1 MPEPLNKVL
10 EPVSVLHLD
19 MMDDIVYHEGDEP
32 LQKAFVRHG
41 SVGTMEDPGVIGPVV
56 WNLHRE
62 RLQHG
67 SKLAGTTKKLQFSYL
82 NV

>member
-1 MPEPLNKVL
+1 MPEPLNRVL

-19 MMDDIVYHEGDEP
+19 MMDDDD
-32 LQKAFVRHG
+32 LTRRAFVRHG

-56 WNLHRE
+56 WNMHQQ

-67 SKLAGTTKKLQFSYL
+67 KISTPLVFRNTKLFSFERR
-82 NV
+82 

>member
-1 MPEPLNKVL
+1 MPEPLNKML

-19 MMDDIVYHEGDEP
+19 MMEDVAYHDSEEP
-32 LQKAFVRHG
+32 NRMGLARHG

-56 WNLHRE
+56 WNMHRQ

-67 SKLAGTTKKLQFSYL
+67 D
-82 NV
+82 

>member
-1 MPEPLNKVL
+1 MTYRTNMPEPLNRVL

-19 MMDDIVYHEGDEP
+19 MMDDIAYQENDDMTKRRG
-32 LQKAFVRHG
+32 FMRHG

-56 WNLHRE
+56 WNMHQQ

-67 SKLAGTTKKLQFSYL
+67 
-82 NV
+82 N